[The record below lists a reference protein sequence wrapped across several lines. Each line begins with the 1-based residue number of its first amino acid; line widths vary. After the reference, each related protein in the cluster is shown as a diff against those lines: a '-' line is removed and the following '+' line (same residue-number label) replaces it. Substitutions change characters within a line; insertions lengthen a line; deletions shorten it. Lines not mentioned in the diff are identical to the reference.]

1 MDDEIDAVSVPK
13 QIFDTEKGKASIRQR
28 EHLVKARA
36 AAKATM
42 DARRELARREE
53 ERMIKEAQKPAEDA
67 PQKKEEA
74 QDPPAVVQP
83 PPLDDDDVAFE
94 RWMKN
99 FNRAQQRALKIQKE
113 REESSK
119 IIVKYTKE
127 EYDHLISLVEA
138 DKARLKAIEEEANR
152 SKTPPPQPRR
162 KTFRARDY

>member
-53 ERMIKEAQKPAEDA
+53 ERMIKEAQTPAEEE
-67 PQKKEEA
+67 PQTPIA
-74 QDPPAVVQP
+74 YDPPAAKQP
-83 PPLDDDDVAFE
+83 PPVAEDEDVAFE

-99 FNRAQQRALKIQKE
+99 FNKAQQRALKVQKE
-113 REESSK
+113 REESQK
-119 IIVKYTKE
+119 VIVKYSQE

-138 DKARLKAIEEEANR
+138 DKERQRAIEEEANR
-152 SKTPPPQPRR
+152 PKTPPPQPRR